1 MEGTMLSRD
10 DANFEAFDQVQV
22 GDLVRTGANL
32 YPHYAVIAVYED
44 MCWVRD
50 VQTGMDGLTPTRIC
64 HRIGAQAAVI

>member
-1 MEGTMLSRD
+1 MLNRD
-10 DANFEAFDQVQV
+10 DTGFETFDDIQV

-50 VQTGMDGLTPTRIC
+50 VQSGMDGLTPTRIC
-64 HRIGAQAAVI
+64 HRIGAQSQGL

>member
-1 MEGTMLSRD
+1 MLSRD
-10 DANFEAFDQVQV
+10 DANFQSFDQVRV

-50 VQTGMDGLTPTRIC
+50 IQSGMDGLTPARIC
-64 HRIGAQAAVI
+64 HRIGAQAAEI